1 MNERLSIF
9 IGHYEAEKQLKRTI
23 RSLGSKVQKETNIDV
38 KITIIDNSRDK
49 RLKENELV
57 VGKFEL
63 EIKQTNCEKP
73 IHWHLDEAVREDSS
87 NYIGL
92 CIDAARWCSS
102 GVLKKAAKELRDD
115 KQSII
120 HVPNY
125 QLGPCMQMY
134 AEECGFTE
142 EKEEELLQEVSWPEC
157 NAVSLK
163 SIATMESHAGEKT
176 PIFESNA
183 LFMSKQQWIQA
194 GGYNKEFRR
203 LDGGFASAEM
213 LQRVLQIRPLLT
225 IMASEGN
232 FHQMH
237 GGTTTKSASQTKNE
251 IRKMT
256 REYRKIRNQIP
267 KLYRGDVKKI

>member
-1 MNERLSIF
+1 MNQRLSIF
-9 IGHYEAEKQLKRTI
+9 IGYYETEKQLKRTI
-23 RSLGSKVQKETNIDV
+23 RSLGSEVQKEANIDV

-49 RLKENELV
+49 TLKKKELA

-63 EIKQTNCEKP
+63 EIKPTTCEKP
-73 IHWHLDEAVREDSS
+73 IHWHIDEAVREDSS

-92 CIDAARWCSS
+92 CIDAARLCSS
-102 GVLKKAAKELRDD
+102 GVLKKAAKELRNDQ
-115 KQSII
+115 KSII

-142 EKEEELLQEVSWPEC
+142 EKEESLLQDVSWPEC
-157 NAVSLK
+157 NALSLK
-163 SIATMESHAGEKT
+163 SIATMESHAGERT

-183 LFMSKQQWIQA
+183 LFISKQQWIQA
-194 GGYNKEFRR
+194 GGYNKHFKR

-213 LQRVLQIRPLLT
+213 LQRVLEIRPLLT

-237 GGTTTKSASQTKNE
+237 GGTTTKSASQTKSE

-256 REYRKIRNQIP
+256 REYREIKNQIP
-267 KLYRGDVKKI
+267 KLYRGDVKTI